1 MLFDAPPPKVL
12 KVEQRSTKP
21 FAIRNSI
28 QQSYNDALRSLHLNG
43 FVNAFVKDTSSV
55 GDTLAVSIHVGE
67 RKRWGS
73 LEVAEADKHL
83 LNKAGIEAD
92 QNNKPFQFERYAA
105 RLEKLLIYLEDNG
118 YPFAELTTDSVF
130 RQGDSINVKLRLDKK
145 KFVTID
151 SIYIPA
157 DARIARRYLYNY
169 LQINPGDP
177 YSESLIRKIP
187 TRIRELQFLELQRT
201 PFVTFYADRAVLN
214 LLVKNRN
221 QNKFDFILGVAPT
234 PTSAVGKRL
243 LVTGDGRLN
252 LLNALGKGERMD
264 LRFEK
269 LQARTTRIR
278 TEASYPFIFN
288 LPFGVDA
295 GFNLFLNDTLYR
307 NLEYNVGLLY
317 LFTGTNSVKVYF
329 GRFQSRLITVDTS
342 TLKLSKTLPQ
352 TLDVNQDRYG
362 VAYNIDKTNF
372 RLNPSAGFAFGI
384 DGAVSRRKII
394 RNVRITSLTD
404 PLNPEYNFNALYD
417 TMKLENDQLLLTA
430 NAAFYQRLFSQLVL
444 ALQTRGGFMSGDALL
459 TNELYRLGGFRSL
472 RGFDEES
479 IPSRWY
485 GIGTVELRY
494 LLSTYSYANLFSDI
508 AYVSRRDL
516 EGFRNDVPIGVG
528 SGLNFQTKAG
538 IFSLNYAVGRTDQ
551 SGFDFRAA
559 KIHFGYLTV
568 F

>member
-1 MLFDAPPPKVL
+1 MFDAPPPKVL
-12 KVEQRSTKP
+12 KDDERSTKA
-21 FAIRNSI
+21 FAPKASVH
-28 QQSYNDALRSLHLNG
+28 QVYSDALRTLHLNG
-43 FVNAFVKDTSSV
+43 YINAFINDTNSIA
-55 GDTLAVSIHVGE
+55 DTLNVSFRLGE
-67 RKRWGS
+67 QMRWGT
-73 LEVAEADKHL
+73 LTVAEADKHL
-83 LNKAGIEAD
+83 LNKAGIEQN

-105 RLEKLLIYLEDNG
+105 RLEKLLTYLEYNG
-118 YPFAELTTDSVF
+118 YPFAEIRTDTIIRNNDTVS
-130 RQGDSINVKLRLDKK
+130 VKLTLDKK
-145 KFVTID
+145 RFVTID
-151 SIYIPA
+151 SIYIPP
-157 DARIARRYLYNY
+157 DARITRRYLYNY
-169 LQINPGDP
+169 LQIAPGDP
-177 YSESLIRKIP
+177 YSEALIRKIP

-234 PTSAVGKRL
+234 PTSSVGKRL

-252 LLNALGKGERMD
+252 LLNALGKGERLD

-288 LPFGVDA
+288 LPFGVDG

-317 LFTGTNSVKVYF
+317 LFSGTHTVKVYF
-329 GRFQSRLITVDTS
+329 GRFQSRLITVDT
-342 TLKLSKTLPQ
+342 TLVKFSRRLPS

-362 VAYNIDKTNF
+362 IAYNIDRTNF
-372 RLNPSAGFAFGI
+372 RLNPSAGFSFGV
-384 DGAVSRRKII
+384 DAAVSQRRVQ
-394 RNVRITSLTD
+394 RNVRITSLRD
-404 PLNPEYNFNALYD
+404 PLNPEYDFNALYD
-417 TMKLENDQLLLTA
+417 TLKQNNDQLLLQA

-459 TNELYRLGGFRSL
+459 VNELYRLGGFRSL

-494 LLSTYSYANLFSDI
+494 LLGASSYANLFSDVGF
-508 AYVSRRDL
+508 VSRRDL
-516 EGFRNDVPIGVG
+516 EGFTEDVPVGIGAG
-528 SGLNFQTKAG
+528 MNFQTKAG
-538 IFSLNYAVGRTDQ
+538 IFSLNYAVGRTNEA
-551 SGFDFRAA
+551 GFDFRAA